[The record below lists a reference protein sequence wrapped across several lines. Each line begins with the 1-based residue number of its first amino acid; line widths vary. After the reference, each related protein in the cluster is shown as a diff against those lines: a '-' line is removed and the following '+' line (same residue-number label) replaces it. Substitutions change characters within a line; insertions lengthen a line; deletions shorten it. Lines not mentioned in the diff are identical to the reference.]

1 MYIVY
6 KKMNELVVF
15 ALEWVLK
22 VDVTFI
28 QELEVVIIE
37 NLGHV
42 VKKIFPFNTKI

>member
-6 KKMNELVVF
+6 KKMNGLVVF
-15 ALEWVLK
+15 DLEWVLK

-28 QELEVVIIE
+28 QELEIATIE

-42 VKKIFPFNTKI
+42 VKANLSL